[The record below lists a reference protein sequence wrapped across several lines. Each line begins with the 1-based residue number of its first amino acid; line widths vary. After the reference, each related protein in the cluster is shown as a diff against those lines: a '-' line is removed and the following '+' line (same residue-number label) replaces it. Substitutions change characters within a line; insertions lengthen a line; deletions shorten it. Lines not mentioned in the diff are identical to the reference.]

1 MKEVKRQNNR
11 KFEDENLKKLEML
24 DKIEE
29 KVSSFRDRTLKIGI
43 LSQQASDPY
52 ILSNF
57 IFIYLLFLFFSYIE
71 F

>member
-11 KFEDENLKKLEML
+11 KFENENLKKLKML

-29 KVSSFRDRTLKIGI
+29 RVSFFRDRTLKIEI
-43 LSQQASDPY
+43 LSQWASDPY

-57 IFIYLLFLFFSYIE
+57 IFIYLI
-71 F
+71 